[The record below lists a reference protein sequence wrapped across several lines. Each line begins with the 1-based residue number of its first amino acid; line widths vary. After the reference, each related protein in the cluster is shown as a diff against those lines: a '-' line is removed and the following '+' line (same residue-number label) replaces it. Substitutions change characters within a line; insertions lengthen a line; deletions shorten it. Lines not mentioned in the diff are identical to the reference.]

1 MYPFAFSIVNSLSPP
16 YCKRGSCLLAQ
27 FLRVSTLYT
36 ILSTPV
42 NEFDEAESQR
52 RAAGAVSAAA
62 TPSSGTF
69 NRERVEKK

>member
-1 MYPFAFSIVNSLSPP
+1 MKLLHTGKSAGVM
-16 YCKRGSCLLAQ
+16 RG
-27 FLRVSTLYT
+27 
-36 ILSTPV
+36 

-69 NRERVEKK
+69 NREHVEKK